1 MKEEE
6 KNFISQDG
14 DQGEVGDSEFGFVY
28 DFFISKKESGAGR
41 RELTKEKSQV
51 IRKDNFK
58 NDEQSKTFFLP
69 DFFTDED

>member
-1 MKEEE
+1 MKEDE

-28 DFFISKKESGAGR
+28 DFFISKKESGTGR

>member
-14 DQGEVGDSEFGFVY
+14 DQEEVADSEFGFVY
-28 DFFISKKESGAGR
+28 DFFISKKESDAGR
-41 RELTKEKSQV
+41 RELTKEKPQV
-51 IRKDNFK
+51 TRKDNFN
-58 NDEQSKTFFLP
+58 NDEQSIAFFLP

>member
-28 DFFISKKESGAGR
+28 DFFISKKESGTGR